1 MLTTDQTNTILKTLM
16 IFIENRDPFTIESI
30 VNEIKRNGDQFD
42 GFHDDKGSCI
52 VEDYYTDICEVVDE
66 AISNL
71 YKEWV
76 DDLQTVYVFRPAY
89 AHSEDYEDEDWDDD
103 DYDEVEDLNDYEV
116 DKEGN
121 RLPDNSSEVY
131 DDTKEEVEEDRGVG
145 WYKDP
150 ATGEWMWDRD
160 AAESARYEEGDF
172 ENYGQEPETKKE
184 KEFHDPDHPI
194 IYELKVDKQKR
205 ITVKKAIFKEAGWK
219 DDEEVVI
226 ISQASDHSQFYI
238 ARKKDC
244 DDDIINLTDEEYV
257 NGDYFLN
264 DGALRIGTVG
274 LFDDIEPGEIV
285 KAKVIWDESNDYNY
299 INVGFD
305 ID

>member
-1 MLTTDQTNTILKTLM
+1 MLTTDQTNTLLKTLM

-30 VNEIKRNGDQFD
+30 VNEIKRNGDQYD
-42 GFHDDKGSCI
+42 GFYDDKGSCI

-71 YKEWV
+71 YKEWI

-89 AHSEDYEDEDWDDD
+89 AHPEDYEDEDWDDD
-103 DYDEVEDLNDYEV
+103 DYDEIEDLNDYEV

-131 DDTKEEVEEDRGVG
+131 DDTKEDDENPGAG
-145 WYKDP
+145 YYKDP
-150 ATGEWMWDRD
+150 TTGEWMWDRD

-184 KEFHDPDHPI
+184 KEFHDSDHPI
-194 IYELKVDKQKR
+194 TYNLKVDKNKR

-219 DDEEVVI
+219 DNEEVVVI
-226 ISQASDHSQFYI
+226 GNETDHSQFYI
-238 ARKKDC
+238 ARKE
-244 DDDIINLTDEEYV
+244 DIDNGEVKLTNDEYEVGTYI
-257 NGDYFLN
+257 LKK
-264 DGALRIGTVG
+264 GALRLSVSGI
-274 LFDDIEPGEIV
+274 FEDISPDEIMQ
-285 KAKVIWDESNDYNY
+285 AKVIWENETGFNY
-299 INVGFD
+299 ICVGFD